1 MKKVIE
7 DLSNVFTTLGEI
19 HVSGR
24 ESYAMFMCMKTI
36 EKAIGEIALKE
47 NEVGDKGC
55 QTE

>member
-36 EKAIGEIALKE
+36 EKVIGEIALKE